1 MIGFRKSSIVY
12 FKCENTM
19 HSNNTAYVLKSIIL
33 DFQTIFFA
41 MDTNKNVLLDQI
53 SLKLGDTNKSHQ
65 VCPIEDLNMM
75 ESMHKVNLG
84 TKNCIV
90 VVNDDG

>member
-1 MIGFRKSSIVY
+1 MLPKLKKYCLMRLQPSVKPRF
-12 FKCENTM
+12 TL
-19 HSNNTAYVLKSIIL
+19 VLMRII
-33 DFQTIFFA
+33 
-41 MDTNKNVLLDQI
+41 
-53 SLKLGDTNKSHQ
+53 
-65 VCPIEDLNMM
+65 NMM